1 MDLLPNLEIAP
12 PEGGIHSDED
22 LTEEAVE
29 AVEDTN
35 RPVSP
40 FVKPPKNTEP
50 APEAAEEAEVIAEPT
65 FSASRRKKVISEK
78 QRAHLDRIRV
88 LAHEKRRAKSA
99 ATKAEKEGEKLA
111 KREALRVERL
121 QRRREK
127 YAAEKEAKEAAA
139 AAAPAAAPAQAP
151 APAPEQ
157 QQQHAEA
164 VLKARAEELKRGAE
178 EHAARDFAKWSKH
191 MDQHQSLLQKQR
203 LHEAERKAQ
212 EAARTPVKLVD
223 PAPFNA
229 YDSWFG

>member
-12 PEGGIHSDED
+12 PEDGIHSDED

-50 APEAAEEAEVIAEPT
+50 AATAAEDEVIAEPT
-65 FSASRRKKVISEK
+65 FNASRRKKVISEK

-127 YAAEKEAKEAAA
+127 YAAEKEAEEAIKEAPAPA
-139 AAAPAAAPAQAP
+139 AAAPAPD
-151 APAPEQ
+151 

-178 EHAARDFAKWSKH
+178 EHAARDFQKWSKH

-203 LHEAERKAQ
+203 LFEAERKVH
-212 EAARTPVKLVD
+212 EAAKTPVKLVD
-223 PAPFNA
+223 PAPHNA

>member
-12 PEGGIHSDED
+12 PEDGIHSDED

-40 FVKPPKNTEP
+40 FVKPPKNTEL
-50 APEAAEEAEVIAEPT
+50 AATAAEDEVIAEPT
-65 FSASRRKKVISEK
+65 FNASRRKKVISEK

-127 YAAEKEAKEAAA
+127 YAAEKEANE
-139 AAAPAAAPAQAP
+139 AAAPAPP
-151 APAPEQ
+151 TPAPEQ
-157 QQQHAEA
+157 QQHAEA
-164 VLKARAEELKRGAE
+164 MLKVRAEELKRGAE
-178 EHAARDFAKWSKH
+178 EHAARDFQKWSKH

-203 LHEAERKAQ
+203 LFEAERKVH
-212 EAARTPVKLVD
+212 EAAKPPVELVD
-223 PAPFNA
+223 PAPHNA

>member
-12 PEGGIHSDED
+12 PEDGIHSDED
-22 LTEEAVE
+22 LTEEVVE

-50 APEAAEEAEVIAEPT
+50 AATEDEVIAEPT

-139 AAAPAAAPAQAP
+139 PAAAP

-157 QQQHAEA
+157 QQQHAEE

-178 EHAARDFAKWSKH
+178 EHAARDFQKWSKH

-223 PAPFNA
+223 PAPHNA